1 MNRMNRREMDDADAD
16 AGFDAALANIKNAWA
31 GHYPSEPFSVNGVIT
46 PKAMEYLRGYIA
58 GLQAGEEE
66 PTDESKAGEES

>member
-1 MNRMNRREMDDADAD
+1 MNRTNRREMDDADAG
-16 AGFDAALANIKNAWA
+16 ARFDAVSAIFRNAWA
-31 GHYPSEPFSVNGVIT
+31 GHCPSEPFSVNGVIT